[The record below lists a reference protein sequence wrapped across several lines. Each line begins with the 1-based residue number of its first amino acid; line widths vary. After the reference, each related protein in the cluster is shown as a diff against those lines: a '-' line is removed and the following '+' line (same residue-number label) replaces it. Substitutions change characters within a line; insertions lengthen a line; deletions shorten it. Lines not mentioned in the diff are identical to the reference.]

1 MTCYEL
7 VKKWK
12 KKYPGTIAWRLFQN
26 SKIIDMHVNPDE
38 EVTFAFA
45 GQKGEGLFD
54 IFQTAVVAVTNKRLL
69 IGQKRVLIG
78 YALNSVTPDLYND
91 MQVFESLFWGKVV
104 IDTAR
109 EKVVL
114 SHLSKESLQEL
125 ETVISSIMMEEK
137 KKYYYEESQN

>member
-45 GQKGEGLFD
+45 GQKAKD
-54 IFQTAVVAVTNKRLL
+54 CL
-69 IGQKRVLIG
+69 IYFKQR
-78 YALNSVTPDLYND
+78 
-91 MQVFESLFWGKVV
+91 
-104 IDTAR
+104 
-109 EKVVL
+109 
-114 SHLSKESLQEL
+114 SLQ
-125 ETVISSIMMEEK
+125 
-137 KKYYYEESQN
+137 

>member
-12 KKYPGTIAWRLFQN
+12 KKYSGTIAWRLFQN
-26 SKIIDMHVNPDE
+26 SKVIDMHVNPDE
-38 EVTFAFA
+38 EVTYAFA
-45 GQKGEGLFD
+45 CQKGEGMFD
-54 IFQTAVVAVTNKRLL
+54 IFQTAVIAVTNKRLL

-109 EKVVL
+109 EKVVI
-114 SHLSKESLQEL
+114 SH
-125 ETVISSIMMEEK
+125 
-137 KKYYYEESQN
+137 